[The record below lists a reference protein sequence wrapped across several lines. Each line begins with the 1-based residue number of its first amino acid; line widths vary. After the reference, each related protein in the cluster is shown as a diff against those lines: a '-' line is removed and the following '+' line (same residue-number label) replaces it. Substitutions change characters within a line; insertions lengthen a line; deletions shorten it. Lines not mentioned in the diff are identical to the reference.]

1 MQRLSHVFLM
11 LACAVVGCARGDIVP
26 GVSDSTFVYTMAEL
40 RRAEGSTTD
49 SAALGAARK
58 RILQQRGLTVE
69 VMDRAARALANDP
82 ARATALFDA
91 IEKHAVNAPPTAMP
105 SARSAPTTATTTT
118 TTRP

>member
-1 MQRLSHVFLM
+1 MQRLSHVFLI

-26 GVSDSTFVYTMAEL
+26 GVSDSTFVSTMAEL

-49 SAALGAARK
+49 SAALSAARR

-91 IEKHAVNAPPTAMP
+91 IEKHAVNAPPAVAP
-105 SARSAPTTATTTT
+105 SGPTTATTTST
-118 TTRP
+118 TPP

>member
-1 MQRLSHVFLM
+1 MQRLSHVFLI

-26 GVSDSTFVYTMAEL
+26 GVCDSTFVSTMAEL

-49 SAALGAARK
+49 SAALGAARQ

-91 IEKHAVNAPPTAMP
+91 IEKRTVNAPPPAPPTAP
-105 SARSAPTTATTTT
+105 ARAPTTS